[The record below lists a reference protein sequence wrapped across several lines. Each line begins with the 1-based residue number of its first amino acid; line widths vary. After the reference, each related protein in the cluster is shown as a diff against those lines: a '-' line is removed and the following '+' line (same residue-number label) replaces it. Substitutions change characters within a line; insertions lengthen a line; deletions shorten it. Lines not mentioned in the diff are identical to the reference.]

1 MNRKTKIKRHI
12 LSIIDYALKETSVEK
27 VIRDDIKLK
36 DNKLKIKNKIY
47 DLKRYDNVY
56 VLGSGKASYRMARSL
71 YSLLG
76 KRIREGL
83 VIYNKKER
91 NLGKIKVLGGT
102 HPLPSVQSLR
112 ATKKLISL
120 AEKTTEKD
128 LTIYLLSGGTSSLL
142 CYPKID
148 MKSFIEL
155 NKKLLKSGKDIK
167 QVNKVRKKYS
177 NVKGGRLLGH
187 FKGKIVNLV
196 VSDVVGDSPEFIGSG
211 PLTPSKRFKKADV
224 DNVLLANNR
233 MLLEKAAEKA
243 RKLGYKT
250 KIIFPNYEG
259 SPAGLA
265 KKFEKIS
272 RNMKKGCVISG
283 GELNS
288 EVMGK
293 GEGGPN
299 QEFVLYCHNIKGT
312 VASIDTDGTDGNSK
326 AAGAIADETDFTG
339 LGKKDLEKYLKNS
352 DSYSF
357 FRKRNCSIVTGPTGT
372 NLNDLRI
379 MIKL

>member
-1 MNRKTKIKRHI
+1 MNRKTKTKRHI

-27 VIRDDIKLK
+27 VIKDDIKLK

-56 VLGSGKASYRMARSL
+56 VLGSGKASYRMARSIN
-71 YSLLG
+71 SLLG

-91 NLGKIKVLGGT
+91 NIGKIKVLRGT

-177 NVKGGRLLGH
+177 NVKGGRLMGH

-211 PLTPSKRFKKADV
+211 PLYSKKKKV
-224 DNVLLANNR
+224 DNVLIANNT
-233 MLLEKAAEKA
+233 MVVKKAMEKA
-243 RKLGYKT
+243 RHLGYRT
-250 KIIFPNYEG
+250 RIVFPNYEG
-259 SPAGLA
+259 SPKALA
-265 KKFEKIS
+265 RKFLRLSKK
-272 RNMKKGCVISG
+272 MKRSECIISG

-288 EVMGK
+288 EVKGK
-293 GEGGPN
+293 GLGGPN

-357 FRKRNCSIVTGPTGT
+357 FRKRNCSLVTGPTGT